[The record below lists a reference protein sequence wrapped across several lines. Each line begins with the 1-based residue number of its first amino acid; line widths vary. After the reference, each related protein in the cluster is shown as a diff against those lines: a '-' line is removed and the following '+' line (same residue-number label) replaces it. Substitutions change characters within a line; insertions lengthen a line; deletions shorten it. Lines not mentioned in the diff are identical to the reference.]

1 MSTYSNFYGKNVS
14 SHYVDIIFLLV
25 FSIFYSHSWNPSLYK
40 GEFEFVEISP
50 KRAGSEPSCKKR
62 GSGKIREVV
71 SKKSRDISN

>member
-40 GEFEFVEISP
+40 GEFEFLKFAQKGQVQNLP
-50 KRAGSEPSCKKR
+50 VKREG
-62 GSGKIREVV
+62 VV
-71 SKKSRDISN
+71 K